1 MNRYNTPLRYP
12 GGKQKLSP
20 FMLELMLENGL
31 AGGHYV
37 EPYAGGAG
45 IAIELLLSGSASH
58 IHLNDA
64 CRGVYAFWRAVL
76 DHPEEIC
83 KRISLASMTIGEWRN
98 HQAVYA
104 SASTA
109 DRLDLGF
116 SVLYLNR
123 CNRSGILSG
132 GLIGGL
138 HQSGRWTMDARFPRK
153 ELIRRIETIAL
164 YRDHITVTNQ
174 DAERYIHNVVPRLP
188 EETLIYLD
196 PPYFHKADRLYLNHY
211 QPQDHERLAYVVQGR
226 LRRRWVV
233 SYDAVPQVA
242 KAYRNRRAIRY
253 SLQYN
258 AAKAYVGNEIIFFDD
273 RLHLPRVSSHVSID
287 QALRRLRP
295 RRATR
300 AISARRGPASG
311 GH

>member
-20 FMLELMLENGL
+20 FMLELMLENEL

-58 IHLNDA
+58 VHLNDA
-64 CRGVYAFWRAVL
+64 CRGVYAFWRSVL
-76 DHPEEIC
+76 DHPEQMC
-83 KRISLASMTIGEWRN
+83 RRISLASLTIAEWRRQ
-98 HQAVYA
+98 QAVYA
-104 SASTA
+104 NASRA
-109 DRLDLGF
+109 DRLELGF

-138 HQSGRWTMDARFPRK
+138 HQSGEWTMDVRFPRK

-164 YRDHITVTNQ
+164 HSSRITVTNQ
-174 DAERYIHNVVPRLP
+174 DAERYIHQVVPRLP
-188 EETLIYLD
+188 RETLVYLD
-196 PPYFHKADRLYLNHY
+196 PPYFHKAQRLYLNHY
-211 QPQDHERLAYVVQGR
+211 QPKDHQRLAGVVQR
-226 LRRRWVV
+226 NLARPWVV
-233 SYDAVPQVA
+233 SYDAVPAIA
-242 KAYRNRRAIRY
+242 KAYRGRRSIRY

-258 AAKAYVGNEIIFFDD
+258 AAKAYIGDEMIFFDD
-273 RLHLPRVSSHVSID
+273 QLQMPANSSHASINRGLKRCASRSPRARSNR
-287 QALRRLRP
+287 ALRMTQR
-295 RRATR
+295 
-300 AISARRGPASG
+300 I
-311 GH
+311 